1 VDHIDFEF
9 RTAKGAHVIKE
20 PIGVVGCITPWN
32 YPVNQIAN
40 KIAPAMVAGCPVIV
54 KPSEQTP
61 VNAVLLAEAID
72 EAGVPAGVFNLVL
85 GRGPGCGEVLS
96 KHPDVDLV
104 SFTGSTRAGK
114 AITEAAA
121 STLKVVRTELGGK
134 SASLLLD
141 DANLPKLIPRF
152 LHQLMNN
159 SGQSCNA
166 LSRMVI
172 PRSKYEEAV
181 EIAAKYANGIKVG
194 LASDETSTIGPV
206 VNKAQWD
213 GIQGLINKGIEQGAK
228 VAAGGPGRPDG
239 LQDGYFVKPT
249 IFRDVDNK
257 MAIAQEEIFGPVLCM
272 IPYDTEQ
279 EGIDIVNDTIYGL
292 NNAVGSEDPHRA
304 VAVAKKLRSG
314 TVLIN
319 SVAMKMD
326 APFGGYKQ
334 SGNAREWGTFGIEE
348 YLVLKHLGGYPP
360 EPKSKL

>member
-1 VDHIDFEF
+1 M
-9 RTAKGAHVIKE
+9 G
-20 PIGVVGCITPWN
+20 
-32 YPVNQIAN
+32 
-40 KIAPAMVAGCPVIV
+40 
-54 KPSEQTP
+54 
-61 VNAVLLAEAID
+61 
-72 EAGVPAGVFNLVL
+72 
-85 GRGPGCGEVLS
+85 
-96 KHPDVDLV
+96 
-104 SFTGSTRAGK
+104 RAGK

-166 LSRMVI
+166 LSRMGI

-304 VAVAKKLRSG
+304 VAVA
-314 TVLIN
+314 
-319 SVAMKMD
+319 MKMD

-348 YLVLKHLGGYPP
+348 YLVLK
-360 EPKSKL
+360 